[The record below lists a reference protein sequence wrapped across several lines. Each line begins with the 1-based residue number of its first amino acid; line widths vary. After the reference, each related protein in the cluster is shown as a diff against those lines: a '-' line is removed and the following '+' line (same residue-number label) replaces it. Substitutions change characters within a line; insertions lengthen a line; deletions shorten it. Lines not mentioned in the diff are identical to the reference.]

1 MRMHKILPTMIL
13 AFGTMPLA
21 ITAQQ
26 QAAATPERASVA
38 QVVDKIVAQEHA
50 EMNAIR
56 KYSPLVETYIQTV
69 RPDKEL
75 GAVPNGDKYF
85 LGRAGLDKGVQLVP
99 PVLGAGGNGSSVGAG
114 KQKFL
119 ARLGDMFSWEVLPR
133 GFLQTIYLDEHGYD

>member
-1 MRMHKILPTMIL
+1 MDKELPRRSRG
-13 AFGTMPLA
+13 FGGRTPA
-21 ITAQQ
+21 VTDQE
-26 QAAATPERASVA
+26 QAAATPERATVA
-38 QVVDKIVAQEHA
+38 QAVDKIVAQEHA

-85 LGRAGLDKGVQLVP
+85 LGRAELDKGVQLDPLVR
-99 PVLGAGGNGSSVGAG
+99 GDGGNGSSVGAV

-119 ARLGDMFSWEVLPR
+119 ASLGNMFSGEFLPR
-133 GFLQTIYLDEHGYD
+133 GF